1 LKEYIYIKKMKKKNL
16 KDILNE
22 PVEYPA
28 EHEEQVSEATAEAF
42 PAGQLWQYDAA
53 ALVA

>member
-1 LKEYIYIKKMKKKNL
+1 MYIKKMKKKNFKNML
-16 KDILNE
+16 SE
-22 PVEYPA
+22 PEKYPA
-28 EHEEQVSEATAEAF
+28 GQEEQVSDDEATKAEAF